1 MKKEKRIGIRVFKML
16 ISSVIFILLITSIS
30 SVVQI
35 KRISNSSLETL
46 EKNVYEDYDNLIA
59 YEVETIVTMLDPIN
73 ELIQKGDISK
83 DKGMELAANIIRESR
98 YGDEGYFWADTTE
111 GVNVVLL
118 GNKEV
123 EGTDRTDLTDSN
135 GFEIVEEFLKIGN
148 SQEGEGFLNYWY
160 PKKGETEP
168 SEKRAYVM
176 AYEPFDLII
185 GTGNYIDDLEVI
197 VNQLADQNASILKNV
212 FILLAIVGI
221 SSVIISILISINF
234 SNTLQRE
241 FNHIIVGF
249 RKLAEYDLS
258 FEFEKDYSDRQD
270 EIGDLYR
277 ASVGLR
283 DKLKDIITN
292 VYQYAQNTAA
302 TSEEL
307 TATAQNTSE
316 SAREIANA
324 VDDIAHGATNQA
336 ENTMITTKNIEEN
349 KIMLNEMVEV
359 LNELNNA
366 VDNIDVKQE
375 EGKEI
380 LNILTSLTNKNKEET
395 SFVNQIIIETNDS
408 VELISTASEMIQ
420 SIADQTNLLA
430 LNAAIEAARA
440 GSSGSGFAVVA
451 DEIRKLAEDST
462 KFTGEIR
469 IIIEELKKK
478 SYTAVD
484 RMKVMGQIVSEQDE
498 QTKTTN
504 DKFDEIEKTVGM
516 SKQIVQRASEN
527 SKIMEEKNNE
537 VMQISQNL
545 SAIAEENAAATE
557 EVSASVEVQTEAIN
571 DISSASADLAEIAN
585 DLQDKISEFIL

>member
-98 YGDEGYFWADTTE
+98 YGDEGYFWADTSE
-111 GVNVVLL
+111 GINVVLL
-118 GNKEV
+118 GDKEV
-123 EGTDRTDLTDSN
+123 EGRDRTDLTDSD

-148 SQEGEGFLNYWY
+148 SQEGEGFLNYWF

-176 AYEPFDLII
+176 AYEPFDWII

-197 VNQLADQNASILKNV
+197 VNELADQNASILRNV

-221 SSVIISILISINF
+221 VSVVIIIFNSINF
-234 SNTLQRE
+234 SNILQKE

-316 SAREIANA
+316 SAREVANA

-504 DKFDEIEKTVGM
+504 DKFDEIETTVGM

-585 DLQDKISEFIL
+585 DLQDEISEFIL